1 MNENET
7 LAQRILNQRRAR
19 GLSQEELAEQVGVSR
34 QAVGKWES
42 GQSQPDLDKVIALS
56 RFFEVSCDWLL
67 TGREPEAPAAPA
79 PGGAE
84 GNYDRQVLILA
95 TVIDLAAFILS
106 LALWGHYQT
115 GLCTAVALIGS
126 AVGAGCFLACSA
138 ALAPRLGE
146 ERIRRRQLRFW
157 QVNIWI
163 IALPVISQLQN
174 FPFFH
179 LFYAPY
185 PLLSWGALNI
195 ARWCLCW
202 GLYLLTGLGV
212 TLSCRRALRRMD
224 GRGGS
229 TPA

>member
-19 GLSQEELAEQVGVSR
+19 GLSQEELAEQAGVSR

-42 GQSQPDLDKVIALS
+42 GQSQPELDKVVALS
-56 RFFEVSCDWLL
+56 RLFAVSCDWLL
-67 TGREPEAPAAPA
+67 TGQESERPEHPAAA
-79 PGGAE
+79 PRE
-84 GNYDRQVLILA
+84 EERNYDRQVLILT
-95 TVIDLAAFILS
+95 TVIDLAAFLLS

-115 GLCTAVALIGS
+115 GLCTAAALIGS
-126 AVGAGCFLACSA
+126 AVGVGCFLACSA

-146 ERIRRRQLRFW
+146 ERIRRRQLQFW

-163 IALPVISQLQN
+163 IALPTVSQLQD

-185 PLLSWGALNI
+185 PLLSWGGLNI
-195 ARWCLCW
+195 ARWCVCW
-202 GLYLLTGLGV
+202 GLYLAICLIV
-212 TLSCRRALRRMD
+212 TLRCRRRRFSS
-224 GRGGS
+224 GEPKR
-229 TPA
+229 

>member
-1 MNENET
+1 MDET
-7 LAQRILNQRRAR
+7 LAQRMLSLRRAR

-42 GQSQPDLDKVIALS
+42 GQSQPELDKVIALS
-56 RFFEVSCDWLL
+56 RLFGVSCDWLL
-67 TGREPEAPAAPA
+67 TGQAPEAAAVPRE
-79 PGGAE
+79 GA

-95 TVIDLAAFILS
+95 TVIDLAAFLLA

-115 GLCTAVALIGS
+115 GLCTAVTLIGS
-126 AVGAGCFLACSA
+126 AVGVGCFLACCA

-146 ERIRRRQLRFW
+146 ERIRRLRRQFW

-163 IALPVISQLQN
+163 IALPAVSQLQN

-185 PLLSWGALNI
+185 PLFSWGALGI
-195 ARWCLCW
+195 ARWGVCW
-202 GLYLLTGLGV
+202 GLYLALCLIV
-212 TLSCRRALRRMD
+212 TLRCRRGQNRS
-224 GRGGS
+224 GQ
-229 TPA
+229 